1 MLVLKVLKDLHHKD
15 RQVMLVLKVLKEMH
29 PKELQVIKDL

>member
-1 MLVLKVLKDLHHKD
+1 MLVPKVLKDLHHKD

-29 PKELQVIKDL
+29 LKGLQVIKDL